1 MYLSQILV
9 AAVYQALQ
17 NGLSRFEDET
27 FNYQPNQKDGL
38 PQKPEDEGE
47 GMDKEEDDALVEEDD
62 TEVEEEAGDSKF
74 SGKSKVNL
82 FYSLIIKLKFDTK
95 MCKMCAN
102 CRLELHR
109 LPREPQVRTECL

>member
-17 NGLSRFEDET
+17 NGLSRFDDET

-38 PQKPEDEGE
+38 PQKPEDEKEGAQ

-62 TEVEEEAGDSKF
+62 AEVEEEAGDSKF
-74 SGKSKVNL
+74 SGKAKVFIL
-82 FYSLIIKLKFDTK
+82 LSDYRIK
-95 MCKMCAN
+95 
-102 CRLELHR
+102 
-109 LPREPQVRTECL
+109 V